1 MKLQTG
7 ELLVSRN
14 GKQYRVVECY
24 EDSVSLMPVNGYTLF
39 SCRRLFVES
48 SFRLATAGVA

>member
-7 ELLVSRN
+7 ELLVAKN

-24 EDSVSLMPVNGYTLF
+24 EDSISLMPVDGYTLF
-39 SCRRLFVES
+39 SCRRLFIEC
-48 SFRLATAGVA
+48 SFRPAAGIA

>member
-24 EDSVSLMPVNGYTLF
+24 EDSVSLMPVDGYTLF
-39 SCRRLFVES
+39 SCRRFFVES
-48 SFRLATAGVA
+48 SFRPAAGVA